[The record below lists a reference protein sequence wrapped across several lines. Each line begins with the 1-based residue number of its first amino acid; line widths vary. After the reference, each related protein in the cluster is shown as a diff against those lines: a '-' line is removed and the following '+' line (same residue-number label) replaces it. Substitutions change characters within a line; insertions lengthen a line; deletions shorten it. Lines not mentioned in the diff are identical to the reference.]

1 MKTRFLSL
9 VIVSILIGCTRNPEK
24 DINTT
29 NFELKKLDKG
39 VYACIHK
46 IGGRAICNAGI
57 VDNGEST
64 IIFDSFLSPD
74 AAEELI
80 ETVKHLKLSPI
91 DYVINSHYHND
102 HIRGNQ
108 SFDTEVKIVSTI
120 ITAQLIKQEEPKELA
135 AEKEYAKIRY
145 EYFDSLYKAFKG
157 DTGSI
162 DFQEILLMRPYFE
175 ELSVSHAKIKTRLPD
190 ITFSNEM
197 SLDGKLRKVRL
208 IEKGKG
214 HSGSDLIM
222 YLPKEKIIFAADL
235 IFNKSHPYLADG
247 DFRNLKTI
255 LTSLELME
263 INKVVPGHGDIG
275 GKELISV
282 MKEYIE
288 DLEDL
293 AARMKSEGKSPEDIE
308 MVQIPAKYKD
318 WILGAYFH
326 SNLRFVFGPD

>member
-1 MKTRFLSL
+1 MKTRFLPF
-9 VIVSILIGCTRNPEK
+9 VIVSILIGCSWNPEK

-74 AAEELI
+74 AAGELI
-80 ETVKHLKLSPI
+80 QTVKHLKLSPVE
-91 DYVINSHYHND
+91 YVINSHYHND

-108 SFDTEVKIVSTI
+108 SFDTVVRIISTKV
-120 ITAQLIKQEEPKELA
+120 TAELIKQEEPKELA
-135 AEKEYAKIRY
+135 AEKEYAKGRF

-157 DTGSI
+157 DTASM
-162 DFQEILLMRPYFE
+162 DFQEILLMKPYFE
-175 ELSVSHAKIKTRLPD
+175 ELSVSHAKIRTRLPD
-190 ITFSNEM
+190 ITFSDEM

-222 YLPKEKIIFAADL
+222 YLPEEKIIFAADL
-235 IFNKSHPYLADG
+235 VFSKSHPYLADG
-247 DFRNLKTI
+247 DFRNLKNI
-255 LTSLELME
+255 LTSLELMD

-275 GKELISV
+275 GKELIGE
-282 MKEYIE
+282 MKEYVE
-288 DLEDL
+288 YLEDL
-293 AARMKSEGKSPEDIE
+293 AAQMKSEGKGLEDIE
-308 MVQIPAKYKD
+308 MVQIPAQYKD
-318 WILGAYFH
+318 WILGAYFN
-326 SNLRFVFGPD
+326 SNLRFVFDSD